1 MTQNWQIEVK
11 LKEILD
17 FVVPKFNNIKEKGK
31 SDWNQEAEDYVLIEV
46 LKEGVN
52 LYFQMRLMKALRE
65 KSDSYSTD
73 QMLIANP
80 SQFEKLFPDFN
91 EENFGEKSMKELH
104 EKTTLVVDDYLSKD
118 YNTIDNIH
126 KELLYLE
133 RDGRFERTYR
143 NGREGKEKFF
153 WIKFGQIKK
162 EDFQG

>member
-1 MTQNWQIEVK
+1 
-11 LKEILD
+11 
-17 FVVPKFNNIKEKGK
+17 
-31 SDWNQEAEDYVLIEV
+31 
-46 LKEGVN
+46 
-52 LYFQMRLMKALRE
+52 MKALRE

-153 WIKFGQIKK
+153 WIKFG
-162 EDFQG
+162 